1 MEYCLAHFLLNL
13 ETLMEIQETSGDL
26 VIARFVVLYDI
37 SDINKSNLRL
47 MDEYI
52 IWDFNYN

>member
-1 MEYCLAHFLLNL
+1 
-13 ETLMEIQETSGDL
+13 MEIQETSGDL